1 MKPNPE
7 KKTEGWISKLDTLL
21 TILGVILTI
30 FKALTGKRK

>member
-1 MKPNPE
+1 MKPNP
-7 KKTEGWISKLDTLL
+7 KKNEGWISKLDTLL